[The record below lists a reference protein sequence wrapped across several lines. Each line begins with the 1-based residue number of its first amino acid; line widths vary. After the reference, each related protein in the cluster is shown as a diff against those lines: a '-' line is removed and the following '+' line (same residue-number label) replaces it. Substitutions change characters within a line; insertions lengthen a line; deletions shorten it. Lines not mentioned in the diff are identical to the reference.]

1 MARPNGSTLL
11 LRFSTDLI
19 SLTFSTIFHFR
30 SFFQLYFAVNFYIQ
44 LLLKKNYENQNLL
57 WRIRLG

>member
-19 SLTFSTIFHFR
+19 SLTSQLFFIFVL
-30 SFFQLYFAVNFYIQ
+30 FFQLYFAVNFYIQ